1 MVMFT
6 VQTAI
11 TAIMEIAKELQFV
24 QTLLLLVAMS
34 IQDLAALVVVA
45 IILMIIIAIAD
56 ALLMS
61 IIITATIALI
71 LRHHEYITKALRHLQ
86 CEYLHHTI
94 PVVVLLHSII
104 HRVEAEASARAAV
117 VAVEVSVVAAAVAV
131 EVVAVH
137 SAAEAAVAIAAGDK
151 RNNCF

>member
-1 MVMFT
+1 MLIA
-6 VQTAI
+6 QTAI

-117 VAVEVSVVAAAVAV
+117 VAVEVSAVVAAAVAV